1 MSYIRIDNNQ
11 NMNFIPEHDVFKR
24 ITEDEGIILVVTG
37 ESQRSKIIH
46 AGLKLLI
53 ENADCN
59 QRDLI
64 IRTASSRIMVRSEFK
79 WENYMGLQLSS
90 AYIHRDADINFLL
103 RILSKCRYFQE
114 NKVSANLQ
122 PNERKENDKTNFN

>member
-11 NMNFIPEHDVFKR
+11 NMNFIPERDAFKR
-24 ITEDEGIILVVTG
+24 ITEDKGIILVVTG
-37 ESQRSKIIH
+37 ELQRSKIVH

-59 QRDLI
+59 QRDLT
-64 IRTASSRIMVRSEFK
+64 IRTASSRIMVCSEFK
-79 WENYMGLQLSS
+79 WENYMGLQVSS

-103 RILSKCRYFQE
+103 RILSNCRYFPE
-114 NKVSANLQ
+114 NRVSANLTD
-122 PNERKENDKTNFN
+122 RKQVSEPSQNH

>member
-46 AGLKLLI
+46 TGLKLLI
-53 ENADCN
+53 ENADYN
-59 QRDLI
+59 QRDLTV
-64 IRTASSRIMVRSEFK
+64 RTASSRIMVSSEFK

-103 RILSKCRYFQE
+103 RILLKCRYFPE
-114 NKVSANLQ
+114 NRVSANLTD
-122 PNERKENDKTNFN
+122 RKQVSEPSQNH